1 VLGLLALAQPYLD
14 DVLLGAERDHLRGLV
29 ELGCGALLNAGSIL
43 IEGADAVAVYDP
55 RKALEM
61 LLDAGSVAGRS
72 GNFARMAEAGQRA
85 SALVATEHEK
95 DAVLSDLLIGV
106 GGLIEGRTADE
117 LPRIQSAIA
126 RAERYDDPRVL
137 SWAAVGAATIGDEAT
152 EAALLARAA
161 SVARASG
168 SVDTLVLIL
177 ETSTSS
183 AHVAG
188 RYSMAG
194 EAEEGLHLAREVG
207 LTNPATAFLGML
219 CWVAGL
225 AGRDDACLGYADEVE
240 TVVDNGMANSTSI
253 ARWAV
258 ALLDLARGR
267 PEQTIS
273 RLTALRAAPAGAVHP
288 FFVLM
293 STPELVE
300 ALLLTGRP
308 ADARAAFEPLAA
320 FAQPGAPVWALG
332 YAARCR
338 ALLAEAHEAERCFTE
353 ALDLYASV
361 NRPFDRAR
369 TQLSFGSFLRRQR
382 RRSDAREHLRAA
394 AETFERLGA
403 EPWSERARVELRATG
418 ETARKRDP
426 STFSQL
432 TPQET
437 QIARLVGDGKSNKD
451 VAAQLFLSPRTVE
464 YHLAKV
470 FAKLGITSR
479 AELIRQRAALEPAG

>member
-1 VLGLLALAQPYLD
+1 VRALLTAAEPVVD
-14 DVLLGAERDHLRGLV
+14 DVSLQAERDHLRGLV
-29 ELGCGALLNAGSIL
+29 ELGCGALLTAGSIL
-43 IEGADAVAVYDP
+43 IEGADAVAAHDP

-72 GNFARMAEAGQRA
+72 GNFARMAEVGQRA
-85 SALVATEHEK
+85 SALVATDDEK
-95 DAVLSDLLIGV
+95 DAVLTDLLIGV

-117 LPRIQSAIA
+117 VPRIVSAIG
-126 RAERYDDPRVL
+126 RAEQYDDPRVL
-137 SWAAVGAATIGDEAT
+137 SWAAVGAATIGDEAS
-152 EAALLARAA
+152 EAKLLARAA
-161 SVARASG
+161 AVARESG

-188 RYSMAG
+188 HYSVS
-194 EAEEGLHLAREVG
+194 EESEEGLRLAREIG
-207 LTNPATAFLGML
+207 LTNPATAFRGML

-225 AGRDDACLGYADEVE
+225 VGDDETCRQYAAEIE
-240 TVVDNGMANSTSI
+240 AVVDNGMANATSI
-253 ARWAV
+253 GQWAL

-273 RLTALRAAPAGAVHP
+273 RLTALRAAPPGAVHP

-293 STPELVE
+293 STPDLVE
-300 ALLLTGRP
+300 ALLQTGRA
-308 ADARAAFEPLAA
+308 ADAVAAVAPLAA

-338 ALLAEAHEAERCFTE
+338 ALLAAGAEAERCFAE
-353 ALDLYASV
+353 ALDLYARV
-361 NRPFDRAR
+361 NRPFDTAR
-369 TQLSFGSFLRRQR
+369 TQLSLGGFLRRQR
-382 RRSDAREHLRAA
+382 RRADAREHLRAA
-394 AETFERLGA
+394 VETFERLGA
-403 EPWSERARVELRATG
+403 EPWAERARVELRATG
-418 ETARKRDP
+418 ESARRRDP
-426 STFSQL
+426 STLSQL

-437 QIARLVGDGKSNKD
+437 QIARLVGEGLSNKD

-470 FAKLGITSR
+470 FNKLGITSR
-479 AELIRQRAALEPAG
+479 AELIRRRAALEPSG